1 MTGNQAP
8 RAVRAALSPL
18 RDDLSDK
25 QVHLIRSA
33 YRAIGKKG
41 VHGISLQ
48 DVADVAWVS
57 KGVLNYHFKSKE
69 NLVLATMR
77 WALSRTAERI
87 NRAVTQADTPQGQV
101 RAMIGAIFVR
111 AEANREFYLIYLDLV
126 DHAARYGDFHK
137 LSATF
142 QGIVNAL
149 YADVIEAGAAQGAFH
164 VTDVDEAA
172 KVVRAII
179 DGLFVQWIQEND
191 WKALH
196 RGYKDTCTRAVLSYL
211 RASDPAPADGGAP
224 TSADGASG

>member
-1 MTGNQAP
+1 MADNQAR
-8 RAVRAALSPL
+8 RAGRAALSPL
-18 RDDLSDK
+18 QDDLSDK
-25 QVHLIRSA
+25 KVHLIRSA

-69 NLVLATMR
+69 NLVLTTMR

-87 NRAVTQADTPQGQV
+87 DKAVRAATTPQQQV
-101 RAMIGAIFVR
+101 REMIGAIFVR
-111 AEANREFYLIYLDLV
+111 ADSNREFYLIYLDLV

-149 YADVIEAGAAQGAFH
+149 YADVIAAGVEQGAFQ
-164 VTDVDEAA
+164 VADVEEAA
-172 KVVRAII
+172 RIVRAII

-196 RGYKDTCTRAVLSYL
+196 RAYKDTCTRAVLSYL
-211 RASDPAPADGGAP
+211 RAADPSTA
-224 TSADGASG
+224 SA

>member
-1 MTGNQAP
+1 MADNQARRAA
-8 RAVRAALSPL
+8 RAVLSPL
-18 RDDLSDK
+18 QDDLSDK
-25 QVHLIRSA
+25 KVHLIRSA

-77 WALSRTAERI
+77 WALLRTAERMD
-87 NRAVTQADTPQGQV
+87 RAVTGAGTPPQQV
-101 RAMIGAIFVR
+101 REMIGAIFVR
-111 AEANREFYLIYLDLV
+111 ADANREFYLIYLDLV
-126 DHAARYGDFHK
+126 DHAARFGDFHK

-142 QGIVNAL
+142 QGIVNTF
-149 YADVIEAGAAQGAFH
+149 YADVIDAGVQQGAFE
-164 VTDVDEAA
+164 VADVEEAA

-191 WKALH
+191 WKTLH
-196 RGYKDTCTRAVLSYL
+196 PAYKDTCTRAVLSYL
-211 RASDPAPADGGAP
+211 RAGDASP
-224 TSADGASG
+224 TPR